1 MAFRPIRQRRR
12 PPSPIAGLGILLI
25 LAWFGIVI
33 EVFGQDLRKP
43 NPPQTHFPFHASGKI
58 VIGFDDSLAE
68 CAHCIFES
76 RRSPSRALTVDRIR
90 RIKPVFRNQAQEEKI
105 REQYGITESIPLSLL
120 KNDWESRCEKTRAA
134 KNPQRTNAIATVLPP
149 LYHIYRMDLE
159 EGISLE
165 ETLIALS
172 SDPSVRF
179 AQPDF
184 WIEAHA
190 ETIPQKRKPLTPIL
204 WPNDP
209 YFHSSNSWGQEFA
222 DLWGLQDDKLGV
234 RVAWN
239 QSQGAEVLVAVVD
252 SGLDYNHPDIA
263 ANVAWN
269 AGERPFANGIDDDG
283 NGYIDDRRGWD
294 FTTCAVADPFSGNCL
309 QEKLPD
315 NDPMDGHGHGT
326 HVSGTIAAVKD
337 NGIGIVGVA
346 PKAKILPLKAMNDQ
360 GSGLSSELAEALV
373 YAAMNGADIIN
384 NSWGCRDRCP
394 SNLIIE
400 EAVKTASDLG
410 CVLVFSAG
418 NSSDE
423 SLFYSPQNMAQTI
436 TVGASSHLDQR
447 ASFSNFGIE
456 LDLCAPGGE
465 PGTGCSNIQS
475 QSILS
480 LRSANTD
487 LYSLACNGNWAGQML
502 VGENYLRARG
512 TSMSSPHVS
521 GVAALLLALH
531 PDWNAEQIR
540 QALRVSAKDISLLGP
555 DSGTGFG
562 RVDAAKAVLVSS
574 VLQTQLLNPSSSKS
588 FSTVEESIPVFGNA
602 FGDNFSEYQLSFSP
616 ATALENWQKLADPI
630 STPVQNDLLG
640 IWDIHSLET
649 GMYRLRLQVN
659 PNGETRFQDT
669 VQVFIEKGVE
679 RWTQAQAW
687 QWGASIWNQRIAWI
701 DTRDL
706 GNLLDTGIY
715 VLDRA
720 TGEETRIT
728 DRGSYSPSLWEN
740 FLVWQDRRQG
750 NWDIYFRDLAGNGID
765 RVISNA
771 PGDQVAPKI
780 FENWIV
786 WTDFRSGNADIY
798 AFDLSQN
805 IEIPLTHDSFAHSN
819 PAIWGQTVVWENNRN
834 GNQDIYSINLNT
846 GEERQITTDPADQSS
861 PSIWEHWIVW
871 QDLRNGTNNPDI
883 YLFDLNSGIERAIST
898 SSSHQSRPRIFDHR
912 IVWQDD
918 RNLGFST
925 DIYLYDLLAERER
938 AVTTHFDSQSS
949 PSIWGD
955 EVIWEDF
962 RNGQFD
968 LYSKQDTALIASID
982 SPVSGAVIL
991 REETPLIEIRGKAFG
1006 EGIPFSHYQLFYR
1019 AASDE
1024 SGPWIPLGEIHHEAV
1039 IQGLLSNWDIS
1050 NLPTDQYL
1058 IRLLVT
1064 PEGGLPIE
1072 KLSSFYV
1079 QPAVVYGITDPPQ
1092 NKIYDSDQN
1101 LVVVK
1106 GRAGG
1111 IAFSNYQIFYGLGKM
1126 PESWIPLTEIDDRP
1140 IFDDAMLAWHTEDVE
1155 EGWITLRL
1163 VVTATSGEEVEKLRS
1178 IYLDKTTR
1186 QLIND
1191 ASIQRAPAIFGHT
1204 VVWEDNR
1211 NGNFDIYTIDLNS
1224 LEQRQL
1230 TSLSSVQRQPSIY
1243 GNRVVWTDL
1252 RNGNSDIYLLNL
1264 DTNEETQIT
1273 SDSATQITPAI
1284 SENTIVW
1291 IDYRN
1296 TGQDI
1301 YSYNIET
1308 GQELRITPAPT
1319 AIGRPSV
1326 SNRRI
1331 VWIDKRNEG
1340 QDVYLY
1346 DLDTQQEQRITTAAT
1361 AADQAEIFGNLVIWQ
1376 DVRDGYRAIY
1386 SFNLETGIEQKL
1398 TNEEASVS
1406 SFAIYGSKIVWSD
1419 GRNGD
1424 SDLYLLDFENLTEQ
1438 RLTFVGSDQDSPAV
1452 FENTV
1457 IWVDDRNGNPDIYLL
1472 ELE

>member
-1 MAFRPIRQRRR
+1 MALRAIQQRRR
-12 PPSPIAGLGILLI
+12 IPSPIAAFGILLI
-25 LAWFGIVI
+25 LAWFGMVI
-33 EVFGQDLRKP
+33 EVFGQDLRNP
-43 NPPQTHFPFHASGKI
+43 SPPQTQFPSHASGKI

-76 RRSPSRALTVDRIR
+76 RRSPSRGLAVDKIR
-90 RIKPVFRNQAQEEKI
+90 QIKPVFRNPAQEEKI

-120 KNDWESRCEKTRAA
+120 KNDWEARCEKTRTA
-134 KNPQRTNAIATVLPP
+134 KNPQRTNATILPR

-165 ETLIALS
+165 ETLLALA

-184 WIEAHA
+184 WIESHA
-190 ETIPQKRKPLTPIL
+190 ETNPQKRKVLTPIL

-209 YFHSSNSWGQEFA
+209 YFHSSNSWGQEYP
-222 DLWGLQDDKLGV
+222 DLWGLQDDKLGL
-234 RVAWN
+234 RLAWN
-239 QSQGAEVLVAVVD
+239 QNQGAGVLVAVVD

-263 ANVAWN
+263 TNVAWN
-269 AGERPFANGIDDDG
+269 AGERPFANGLDDDG

-294 FTTCAVADPFSGNCL
+294 FTTCAVADPFSGSCI

-337 NGIGIVGVA
+337 NGIGIVGIA

-360 GSGLSSELAEALV
+360 GSGLSSELAEAIV

-384 NSWGCRDRCP
+384 NSWGCKDRCP

-423 SLFYSPQNMAQTI
+423 SLFYSPQNMAETI
-436 TVGASSHLDQR
+436 TVGASSHFDQR

-465 PGTGCSNIQS
+465 PGTGCSSVQS

-480 LRSANTD
+480 LRAANTD

-512 TSMSSPHVS
+512 TSMSAPHVS
-521 GVAALLLALH
+521 GVAALLCSLH
-531 PDWNAEQIR
+531 PDWSAEEIR
-540 QALRVSAKDISLLGP
+540 QALRASAKDISIEGP

-574 VLQTQLLNPSSSKS
+574 TLQAQLLNPSSSKS
-588 FSTVEESIPVFGNA
+588 FSTVEGVLPVFGNA
-602 FGDNFSEYQLSFSP
+602 FGNNFLEYQLAFSP
-616 ATALENWQKLADPI
+616 ATAIENWQKLADPI
-630 STPVQNDLLG
+630 STPVQNNLLG
-640 IWDIHSLET
+640 TWDIASLET

-659 PNGETRFQDT
+659 PNGETLFQDT
-669 VQVFIEKGVE
+669 VQIFIEKGVE

-687 QWGASIWNQRIAWI
+687 QWGPSIWNQRIAWI
-701 DTRDL
+701 DARDL
-706 GNLLDTGIY
+706 GNFLDTGIY
-715 VLDRA
+715 VLDRS
-720 TGEETRIT
+720 TGEEKRIT
-728 DRGSYSPSLWEN
+728 DRGSYSPFLWEN

-750 NWDIYFRDLAGNGID
+750 NWDIYFRDLTGNGTD
-765 RVISNA
+765 RVICNA
-771 PGDQVAPKI
+771 PGDQVGPKV

-786 WTDFRSGNADIY
+786 WTDFRNGTPDIY

-805 IEIPLTHDSFAHSN
+805 IEIALTHDSFADTN
-819 PAIWGQTVVWENNRN
+819 PSIWGQIVAWENNRN
-834 GNQDIYSINLNT
+834 GNQDIYSLNLST
-846 GEERQITTDPADQSS
+846 GEERQITTDPGNQSGA
-861 PSIWEHWIVW
+861 SIWENSIVW
-871 QDLRNGTNNPDI
+871 QDMRNGTNNPDI

-898 SSSHQSRPRIFDHR
+898 SSAHQSRPRIFDHR

-918 RNLGFST
+918 RHLDSAT
-925 DIYLYDLLAERER
+925 DIYLYDLLADRER

-949 PSIWGD
+949 PNIWGS

-968 LYSKQDTALIASID
+968 LYSKLDTALIASID
-982 SPVSGAVIL
+982 SPISGAVVY
-991 REETPLIEIRGKAFG
+991 REETPTVEIRGKAFG
-1006 EGIPFSHYQLFYR
+1006 EGIPFSHYQLFYQP
-1019 AASDE
+1019 ASAE
-1024 SGPWIPLGEIHHEAV
+1024 NPTWLPLGEIHHEAV
-1039 IQGLLSNWDIS
+1039 VQGILANWDIS

-1058 IRLLVT
+1058 LRLLVT

-1079 QPAVVYGITDPPQ
+1079 KPAVVYGITDPPQ

-1101 LVVVK
+1101 VVVVK

-1111 IAFSNYQIFYGLGKM
+1111 IAFSHYQIFYGLGKL
-1126 PESWIPLTEIDDRP
+1126 PDSWIPLMEIDNRP
-1140 IFDDAMLAWHTEDVE
+1140 IFEDAMLVWHTENIE

-1163 VVTATSGEEVEKLRS
+1163 VLTTTSGEEVEKLRS
-1178 IYLDKTTR
+1178 IYLDKSTR
-1186 QLIND
+1186 RLVDSIG
-1191 ASIQRAPAIFGHT
+1191 IQRAPGIFGNRA
-1204 VVWEDNR
+1204 VWEDNR
-1211 NGNFDIYTIDLNS
+1211 NGNFDIYSIDLETLEQHQITNS
-1224 LEQRQL
+1224 LA
-1230 TSLSSVQRQPSIY
+1230 SQRQPNIS

-1252 RNGNSDIYLLNL
+1252 RNGNSDIYLFDF
-1264 DTNEETQIT
+1264 DTNLEISISPNPSTQV
-1273 SDSATQITPAI
+1273 SPNI
-1284 SENTIVW
+1284 SGDDIVW
-1291 IDYRN
+1291 VDYRN
-1296 TGQDI
+1296 QGQDL
-1301 YSYNIET
+1301 YHYNLVTEQET
-1308 GQELRITPAPT
+1308 RITSSPT
-1319 AIGRPSV
+1319 TVGRASI

-1331 VWIDKRNEG
+1331 VWIDRRNNG

-1346 DLDTQQEQRITTAAT
+1346 DLETQKETRITSDST
-1361 AADQAEIFGNLVIWQ
+1361 AADQADIFENLVIWQ
-1376 DVRDGYRAIY
+1376 DIRDGYRAIY
-1386 SFNLETGIEQKL
+1386 SFNLETGVEEKL
-1398 TNEEASVS
+1398 TTEEAFISA
-1406 SFAIYGSKIVWSD
+1406 FAIYGSKIVWTD

-1424 SDLYLLDFENLTEQ
+1424 SDLYLVDVENLTEQ
-1438 RLTFVGSDQDSPAV
+1438 RLTFVGSDQDSPAI